1 MVLFVSEEL
10 DTHEADWTLSQ
21 MTVDATIRNLRITF
35 LAPGLKNVL
44 RFYVGLMVDIKD
56 VPKQMKAEF
65 EKRYG
70 YVEEEEKI
78 NSHMIIEEDLR
89 HSRSQN
95 LYSKDGRAKLGK
107 GK

>member
-1 MVLFVSEEL
+1 LEFQNQKNQLAVLYVSEEL

-21 MTVDATIRNLRITF
+21 MTVDANIRNLRITF

-70 YVEEEEKI
+70 YVEEE
-78 NSHMIIEEDLR
+78 
-89 HSRSQN
+89 
-95 LYSKDGRAKLGK
+95 
-107 GK
+107 